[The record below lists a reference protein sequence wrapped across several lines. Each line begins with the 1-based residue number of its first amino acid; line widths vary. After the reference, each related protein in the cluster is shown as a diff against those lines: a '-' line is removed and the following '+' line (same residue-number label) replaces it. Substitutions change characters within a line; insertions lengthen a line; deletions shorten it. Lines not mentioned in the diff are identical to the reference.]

1 MNICQSGVLSA
12 LFGCYMAGPRRNCCH
27 FGAFCLQHTMSLHT
41 KPHTHGA
48 CVFSCDLPSAF
59 LAEWPQDCLHA
70 NMVTGL
76 VRGGGGG
83 GGGTES

>member
-1 MNICQSGVLSA
+1 
-12 LFGCYMAGPRRNCCH
+12 
-27 FGAFCLQHTMSLHT
+27 MSLHT

-70 NMVTGL
+70 NVATGL
-76 VRGGGGG
+76 GGGGG
-83 GGGTES
+83 GGVDPGEENSPAALAGT